1 MGMMLRLSVPA
12 LCAAAFLCGSG
23 CVKEA
28 TPVPTQHAELKVV
41 AVPSNAS
48 VYLDGHYFGRAKV
61 LAVEPKRLA
70 PGLHLM
76 TVQADDHFPRDVEL
90 ELAPGVTT
98 VKVELRP
105 VPP

>member
-1 MGMMLRLSVPA
+1 MMHRIGA
-12 LCAAAFLCGSG
+12 LACCAAAFLCGSG
-23 CVKEA
+23 CVKEQ
-28 TPVPTQHAELKVV
+28 TQVLTQHAELKVV
-41 AVPSNAS
+41 AVPSSAS
-48 VYLDGHYFGRAKV
+48 VYVDGHYFGRAKV

-70 PGLHLM
+70 PGVHLM
-76 TVQADDHFPRDVEL
+76 TVQADDHFPSDVEL